1 MDGAKRRDF
10 YIRRM
15 DAVASDHHIVIDS
28 TLKQDTS
35 IVNDLSAYSHKAR
48 IKVCADVSVLY
59 AYDLEKKEPICA
71 EVFPCKFID
80 ATSYP
85 AFIEH
90 NNITRGIIVA
100 DKGFPPSKIAHQLEM
115 HPGLHFLTPI
125 RRNDSRI
132 AANGMLSWQ
141 GVLRGIDRRVA
152 YCRKR
157 IKGGALVVCI

>member
-1 MDGAKRRDF
+1 MDGAMRRDF

-125 RRNDSRI
+125 N
-132 AANGMLSWQ
+132 AMT
-141 GVLRGIDRRVA
+141 RG
-152 YCRKR
+152 
-157 IKGGALVVCI
+157 